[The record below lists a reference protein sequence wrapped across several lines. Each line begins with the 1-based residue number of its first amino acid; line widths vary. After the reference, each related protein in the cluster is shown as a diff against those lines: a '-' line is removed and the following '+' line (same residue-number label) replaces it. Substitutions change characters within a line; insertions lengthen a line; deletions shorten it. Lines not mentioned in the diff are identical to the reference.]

1 MNNANVGKIAML
13 ASVLALAA
21 TGGVSAHVTLERGE
35 APVGSGYKAVFN
47 VPHGCKGQA
56 TNEVIVDIPE
66 GVIAVKPMPKA
77 GWKLSLEKGPYARS
91 YGFYHGDTK
100 SEGVKRVTWS
110 GGELSDE
117 HFDQF
122 VLSSF
127 IAAELPSDG
136 TLVFPVTQKCS
147 NGELRWQQVAAPGQD
162 PHSLEYPAP
171 VLQLVAGS
179 GHDHHHHNH
188 SAAAATTG
196 DLTVSQAWTR
206 PVAAA
211 GSMGVGYGKI
221 TNAGKDADAVIGAS
235 SDAATRV
242 ELHETTIDDAGVAS
256 MKKVDRLEVGA
267 GKSIELKPG
276 GLHLMLIGMKHPV
289 KDGDTVTVKLKFE
302 HAGDVEVAL
311 KAQKTAP
318 DGKSGGHDH
327 HHHEH
332 HDHGD
337 HKH

>member
-1 MNNANVGKIAML
+1 MTNANTGKIA
-13 ASVLALAA
+13 ALAGVLTLA
-21 TGGVSAHVTLERGE
+21 MAGGASAHVSLERGE
-35 APVGSGYKAVFN
+35 APTGAGYKAVFS

-56 TNEVIVDIPE
+56 TNEVIIDIPE

-110 GGELSDE
+110 GGELADE

-127 IAAELPSDG
+127 IAAELPADG
-136 TLVFPVTQKCS
+136 TLVFPVTQKCAD
-147 NGELRWQQVAAPGQD
+147 GELRWEQVAAPGQD

-171 VLQLVAGS
+171 VLRLVAGG

-188 SAAAATTG
+188 GAAAASS
-196 DLTVSQAWTR
+196 DVTVTQAWTR

-211 GSMGVGYGKI
+211 GGMGVGYGKI
-221 TNAGKDADAVIGAS
+221 TNAGKETDAVIGAS
-235 SDAATRV
+235 SDAAERV
-242 ELHETTIDDAGVAS
+242 ELHETTINDAGVAS
-256 MKKVDRLEVGA
+256 MKKVDRLEVG
-267 GKSIELKPG
+267 GGNSIELKPG
-276 GLHLMLIGMKHPV
+276 GLHLMLIGMKQPV
-289 KDGDTVTVKLKFE
+289 KDGDTVKVKLKFE

-318 DGKSGGHDH
+318 DGKTDAHDH
-327 HHHEH
+327 SHDH